1 MYRRLRQASEPQAA
15 ALLVL
20 PERNRPEL
28 EDEAL
33 VLAWARRDRLPE
45 QFRRRLPPG
54 PTAQVFSQV
63 PHQLRLQEPLT

>member
-1 MYRRLRQASEPQAA
+1 MYRRLRLASEPQAE

-45 QFRRRLPPG
+45 QFRLRLPPG
-54 PTAQVFSQV
+54 PTVLVFSQV
-63 PHQLRLQEPLT
+63 HHQLRLQEPLT